1 MRGILVPMRIIRKGE
16 AKAEEVSADQEGN
29 PASGASMRVLVPE
42 GPNFVMREFTVKPA
56 GHTPLHRHSF
66 EHEIY
71 VLSGTGR
78 AEGDLKAD
86 LAPGD
91 AVYVK
96 SRDLHSFR
104 NTGKEDLKFICV
116 IPAPR

>member
-1 MRGILVPMRIIRKGE
+1 MPMRIIRKGE
-16 AKAEEVSADQEGN
+16 ARAEEVAADQEGN
-29 PASGASMRVLVPE
+29 PASGTSMRILVPE
-42 GPNFVMREFTVKPA
+42 GPNFVMREFTVKRG
-56 GHTPLHRHSF
+56 GHTPLHRHAF

-78 AEGDLKAD
+78 AEGDVEAD
-86 LAPGD
+86 LNPGD
-91 AVYVK
+91 SAYVK

-104 NTGKEDLKFICV
+104 NTGDEDFRFICV